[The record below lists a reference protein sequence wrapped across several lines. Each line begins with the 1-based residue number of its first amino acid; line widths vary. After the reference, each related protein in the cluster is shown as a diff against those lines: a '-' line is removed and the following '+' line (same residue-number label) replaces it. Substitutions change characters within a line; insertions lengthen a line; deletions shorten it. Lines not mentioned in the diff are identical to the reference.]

1 MKIKKMIITSVSM
14 LIASSSLLATVNAN
28 ECKACHG
35 PNFEKSALGRS
46 DIVANMTHGDI
57 AVSLIDYKTTTT
69 KDELVMKNVVSKY
82 SDQELKDFAQ
92 TIGKKGKETFLHKI
106 THLFN

>member
-1 MKIKKMIITSVSM
+1 MKKIIIASISVF
-14 LIASSSLLATVNAN
+14 LVSSSLFATVNAN

-35 PNFEKSALGRS
+35 QNFEKAALGRS

-57 AVSLIDYKTTTT
+57 AVSLTDYKTTTT

-82 SDQELKDFAQ
+82 SDKELKDFAQ

-106 THLFN
+106 SHFFN

>member
-1 MKIKKMIITSVSM
+1 MKKII
-14 LIASSSLLATVNAN
+14 IASISVLIVNSSLFATVDAN

-35 PNFEKSALGRS
+35 QNFEKAALGRS

-69 KDELVMKNVVSKY
+69 KDELPMKNVVQKY
-82 SDQELKDFAQ
+82 TNKELKDFAQ

-106 THLFN
+106 THLFG